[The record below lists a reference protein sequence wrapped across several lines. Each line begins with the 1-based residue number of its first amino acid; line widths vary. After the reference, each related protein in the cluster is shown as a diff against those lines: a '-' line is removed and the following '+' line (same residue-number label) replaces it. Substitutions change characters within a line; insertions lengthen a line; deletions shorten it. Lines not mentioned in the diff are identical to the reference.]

1 MGMLLTFI
9 GVILA
14 YDFYVFNQTINNQ
27 KPKSKKNEKKRIS
40 KRNL

>member
-14 YDFYVFNQTINNQ
+14 YDFYHFNVTINQ
-27 KPKSKKNEKKRIS
+27 KPKSKQNEKKRIS